1 MIKKLF
7 ISNLILLLIVFL
19 LSSCQSDQNG
29 RTQLRIGNKQYNKG
43 QYNDSESSYLK
54 SIEKS
59 ASPEALYGR
68 GNSSQ
73 CLLPSLPSSNLTAT
87 DSVALSS
94 YQSALEQTSGNSIK
108 QSKIYHNM
116 GNLCYQAGL
125 RNQKTQ
131 HLDESTKK
139 FSESVEYYKSSL
151 RLNPSDDETRYN
163 LCMAIYMLDKNKKD
177 QENQQQ
183 NQDQSQNS
191 DKENQDKQQ
200 QQEDKNKDQNKNEQE
215 KDKNKKD
222 QENKEN
228 SDNSNS
234 NKQENKDKEN
244 NEQNKNKDKEPEN
257 NKEKENGKE
266 KKDPEKKKENEKENP
281 QNNQSSPS
289 GQNKD
294 KESSAS
300 RSKNIPKPKGGIDK
314 KTANQLLNAAQQDE
328 NKVQKKIE
336 KAIGV
341 GGSYEKDW

>member
-1 MIKKLF
+1 MIKQF
-7 ISNLILLLIVFL
+7 SIFPLILLLTVFL

-29 RTQLRIGNKQYNKG
+29 RTLLRIGNKQYNKG

-54 SIEKS
+54 SIEKG

-87 DSVALSS
+87 DSVVLSS

-131 HLDESTKK
+131 HLDESSKK

-163 LCMAIYMLDKNKKD
+163 LCMAMYMLDKNKKD
-177 QENQQQ
+177 QENQKQ

-200 QQEDKNKDQNKNEQE
+200 DQNKDDKE

-222 QENKEN
+222 QNKKED
-228 SDNSNS
+228 SDNSDS
-234 NKQENKDKEN
+234 DKQENKDKEN
-244 NEQNKNKDKEPEN
+244 KDQQKNKDKEQEN
-257 NKEKENGKE
+257 NKDKENGKE
-266 KKDPEKKKENEKENP
+266 KKEPEKKKENEKENP

-294 KESSAS
+294 KESSSS
-300 RSKNIPKPKGGIDK
+300 RSNNVPNPKGGIDK

>member
-1 MIKKLF
+1 MIKQF
-7 ISNLILLLIVFL
+7 SIFPLILLLTVFL

-29 RTQLRIGNKQYNKG
+29 RTLLRIGNKQYNKG

-54 SIEKS
+54 SIEKG

-87 DSVALSS
+87 DSVVLSS

-131 HLDESTKK
+131 HLDESSKK

-163 LCMAIYMLDKNKKD
+163 LCMAMYMLDKNKKD
-177 QENQQQ
+177 QENQKQ

-200 QQEDKNKDQNKNEQE
+200 DQNKDDQE

-222 QENKEN
+222 QNKKED
-228 SDNSNS
+228 SDNSDS
-234 NKQENKDKEN
+234 DKQENKDKEN
-244 NEQNKNKDKEPEN
+244 KDQQKNKDKEQEN
-257 NKEKENGKE
+257 NKDKENGKE
-266 KKDPEKKKENEKENP
+266 KKEPEKKKENEKENP

-294 KESSAS
+294 KESSSS
-300 RSKNIPKPKGGIDK
+300 RSNNVPNPKGGIDK

>member
-1 MIKKLF
+1 MIKQF
-7 ISNLILLLIVFL
+7 SIFPLILLLTVFL

-29 RTQLRIGNKQYNKG
+29 RTLLRIGNKQYNKG

-54 SIEKS
+54 SIEKG

-73 CLLPSLPSSNLTAT
+73 CLLPSLPSSNLSAT
-87 DSVALSS
+87 DSVVLSS
-94 YQSALEQTSGNSIK
+94 YQYALEQTSGNSIK

-131 HLDESTKK
+131 HLDESSKK

-163 LCMAIYMLDKNKKD
+163 LCMAMYMLDKNKKD
-177 QENQQQ
+177 QENQKQ

-200 QQEDKNKDQNKNEQE
+200 DQNKDDQE

-222 QENKEN
+222 QNKKED
-228 SDNSNS
+228 SDNSDS
-234 NKQENKDKEN
+234 DKQENKDKEN
-244 NEQNKNKDKEPEN
+244 KDQQKNKDKEQES
-257 NKEKENGKE
+257 NKDKENGKE
-266 KKDPEKKKENEKENP
+266 KKEPEKKKENEKENP

-294 KESSAS
+294 KESSSS
-300 RSKNIPKPKGGIDK
+300 RSNNVPNPKGGIDK

>member
-1 MIKKLF
+1 MIKQF
-7 ISNLILLLIVFL
+7 SIFPLILLLTVFL

-29 RTQLRIGNKQYNKG
+29 RTLLRIGNKQYNKG

-54 SIEKS
+54 SIEKG

-87 DSVALSS
+87 DSVVLSS

-131 HLDESTKK
+131 HLDESSKK

-163 LCMAIYMLDKNKKD
+163 LCMAMYMLDKNKKD
-177 QENQQQ
+177 QENQKQ

-200 QQEDKNKDQNKNEQE
+200 DQNKDDQE

-222 QENKEN
+222 QNKKED
-228 SDNSNS
+228 SDNSDS
-234 NKQENKDKEN
+234 DKQENKDKEN
-244 NEQNKNKDKEPEN
+244 KDQQKNKDKEQEN
-257 NKEKENGKE
+257 NKDKENGKE
-266 KKDPEKKKENEKENP
+266 KKEPEKKKENEKENP

-294 KESSAS
+294 KESSSS
-300 RSKNIPKPKGGIDK
+300 RSNNVPTPKGGIDK

>member
-1 MIKKLF
+1 MIKQF
-7 ISNLILLLIVFL
+7 SIFPLILLLTVFL

-29 RTQLRIGNKQYNKG
+29 RTLLRIGNKQYNKG

-54 SIEKS
+54 SIEKG

-87 DSVALSS
+87 DSVVLSS

-131 HLDESTKK
+131 HLDESSKK

-163 LCMAIYMLDKNKKD
+163 LCMAMYMLDKNKKD
-177 QENQQQ
+177 QENQKQ

-200 QQEDKNKDQNKNEQE
+200 DQNKDQNKDDQE

-222 QENKEN
+222 QNKKED
-228 SDNSNS
+228 SDNSDS
-234 NKQENKDKEN
+234 DKQENKDKEN
-244 NEQNKNKDKEPEN
+244 KDQQKNKDKEQEN
-257 NKEKENGKE
+257 NKDKENGKE
-266 KKDPEKKKENEKENP
+266 KKEPEKKKENEKENP

-294 KESSAS
+294 KESSSS
-300 RSKNIPKPKGGIDK
+300 RSNNVPKPKGGIDK
-314 KTANQLLNAAQQDE
+314 KTANQLLNAAEQDE